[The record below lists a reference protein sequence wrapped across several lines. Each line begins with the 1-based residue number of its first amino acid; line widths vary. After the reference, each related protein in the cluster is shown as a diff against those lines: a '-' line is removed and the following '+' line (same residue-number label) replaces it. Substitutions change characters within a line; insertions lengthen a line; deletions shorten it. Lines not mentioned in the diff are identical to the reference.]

1 MVLEGVD
8 VALIAYTLKTAR
20 IEESTFC
27 LDEFK
32 GMMMNFQNYYGER
45 ESQIKSLMKR
55 ERGQKLRGLRILAY
69 SNIL

>member
-1 MVLEGVD
+1 MLLEGVA

-45 ESQIKSLMKR
+45 ESQIKSLKR
-55 ERGQKLRGLRILAY
+55 DRGQKLRTIQ
-69 SNIL
+69 IFMK

>member
-1 MVLEGVD
+1 MVLEGVA

-32 GMMMNFQNYYGER
+32 MMNFQNYYGER